1 MKDQITSMLRILP
14 IDEKR
19 KRPLDNCGQ
28 TLRIA
33 VHRREMPM
41 VKNPAKRFPNSVM
54 FREVKIKQKQ
64 DKILYIFQL
73 TKLHLISIQGAGSV
87 FG

>member
-1 MKDQITSMLRILP
+1 
-14 IDEKR
+14 
-19 KRPLDNCGQ
+19 
-28 TLRIA
+28 
-33 VHRREMPM
+33 M
-41 VKNPAKRFPNSVM
+41 VKNPAKRFPNLVM